1 VARRE
6 RVGTIGRSHDR
17 SGGGASTGR
26 DLALA
31 AAAGFV
37 VFLAFLPTASFPFL
51 GWDDDVLLIQNPDFR
66 GLSPR
71 HLAWMFTTTH
81 MGHYHPLTW
90 LSFAINHAAGG
101 LSPRGYHLVNL
112 LLHAVNVSLVCLLAR
127 AVFERTLPALSPA
140 ARMAGAVLAGLL
152 FGLHPMRVESV
163 AWVTERRDV
172 LSTAFLLAAVLLYL
186 RYTRDPRG
194 SRGIFAASFVMALLS
209 LLSKA
214 WGMTLPVVLLALDV
228 YPLRRV
234 ESGPG
239 RARCIA
245 LLLAEKLPFALVA
258 VGAAVMAAVAQISTV
273 GSYATRGVVYRLGQ
287 AAYGLVYY
295 PAATALPIGLS
306 PIHEH
311 PARLDPTTARY
322 WLPIAVVTM
331 LTVGLVVA
339 RRRWPAGLTAWLLY
353 AVIVSPVLG
362 LVQAGPQFVADRYS
376 YVACIPLVML
386 AAAGVL
392 VSAAGAVASSAR
404 RSAVWAGVSAACVL
418 ALAAGTLSYMRVWS
432 STERLWQRALDRDP
446 NSWNALC
453 GLASLR
459 LQSGNVAAAVD
470 YYRRAHEIVPDLA
483 MVTVNLA
490 WSLGRM
496 GQAEPSAAMFL
507 HAATQPS
514 VSIND
519 LLTIGNGLA
528 LLGRHDDAQAVFRT
542 MLERA
547 PNDAE
552 GRYRLAESLEKT
564 GQTAAA
570 LAEYVRA
577 ADLFEPVVRG
587 GLNDPRQFVEA
598 GLFRQACRRIVALGD
613 ASVAQ
618 RYREK
623 LALVGG

>member
-1 VARRE
+1 MARRE
-6 RVGTIGRSHDR
+6 REATIGRNPDR
-17 SGGGASTGR
+17 SDGGPSTGR

-31 AAAGFV
+31 AATGFA
-37 VFLAFLPTASFPFL
+37 VFLVFLPSASFPFL

-66 GLSPR
+66 GLGPR

-90 LSFAINHAAGG
+90 LSFALNHAIGG
-101 LSPRGYHLVNL
+101 LSPRGYHLVNV
-112 LLHAVNVSLVCLLAR
+112 LLHAVNASLVCLLAR
-127 AVFERTLPALSPA
+127 VVFERTLPALSSA

-172 LSTAFLLAAVLLYL
+172 LSTAFLLAAVLSYL
-186 RYTRDPRG
+186 RYARDPRG
-194 SRGIFAASFVMALLS
+194 SRGIYAAAFVLALLS

-214 WGMTLPVVLLALDV
+214 WGMTLPVVLLVLDV

-234 ESGPG
+234 ERGPG

-245 LLLAEKLPFALVA
+245 LLLAEKLPFALAA
-258 VGAAVMAAVAQISTV
+258 VGAAIMAAVAQVSTV
-273 GSYATRGVVYRLGQ
+273 GSYATRGFAYRLGQ

-295 PAATALPIGLS
+295 PVATVLPIRLS

-311 PARLDPTTARY
+311 PAALEPSMTRY
-322 WLPIAVVTM
+322 WLPIAVVAA
-331 LTVGLVVA
+331 LTVGLGVV

-362 LVQAGPQFVADRYS
+362 VVQAGPQFVADRYS
-376 YVACIPLVML
+376 YVACVPLVML
-386 AAAGVL
+386 AVSGVL
-392 VSAAGAVASSAR
+392 VAAGGAAASAR
-404 RSAVWAGVSAACVL
+404 RIAVWTGVSAACVL
-418 ALAAGTLSYMRVWS
+418 ALAVGTLSYLRVWS

-459 LQSGNVAAAVD
+459 LQSGDVATAVD
-470 YYRRAHEIVPDLA
+470 LYRRAHEIVPDFA

-490 WSLGRM
+490 WSLGRL
-496 GQAEPSAAMFL
+496 GQAEESAALFL
-507 HAATQPS
+507 RAATQPS
-514 VSIND
+514 VSVND

-528 LLGRHDDAQAVFRT
+528 LLGRHGDAQAVFHT

-547 PNDAE
+547 PDDAE

-570 LAEYVRA
+570 LAEYQRA

-613 ASVAQ
+613 PAVAQ